1 MPQLTPEEIERLAHK
16 RARAKM
22 GWYAHAAVY
31 VLVNLFILVVAYMG
45 WRSRPY
51 NVYPALGWGLGLLLH
66 GVSVFMLSS
75 GSSLSDN
82 LVQRERERIQRQ
94 QDGRS

>member
-22 GWYAHAAVY
+22 GWYVHAAVY
-31 VLVNLFILVVAYMG
+31 VLVNLFIFGVAYFG
-45 WRSRPY
+45 LRARPW
-51 NVYPALGWGLGLLLH
+51 NIYPALGWGLGLLLH

-75 GSSLSDN
+75 GSSLSDSM
-82 LVQRERERIQRQ
+82 VQRERERIQRQ
-94 QDGRS
+94 QDGRP